1 MMKKKVVEYINPNSF
16 HVAKDF
22 PLIEKTEPIWIS
34 KSASE
39 GLGWFFFFFLS
50 KFHSFTKIFLLTITA
65 HPTPSHSLSITFSRQ
80 LLILMNWHLKLIVW
94 HKTTSKLAFIFCQS
108 LHKAYRRVCCK
119 EPLSFGWRITS
130 LVSFGFAP
138 CNLHCYGKPL
148 DLDRAQ
154 NHWGQ
159 HNRVWQV
166 PFSNL
171 FGSKIKIPGKVD
183 PWSIEIS
190 YTALKTDV
198 VSEHV
203 MRCGI
208 YVLIWTAPAEVGRL
222 KHQTFIMSESML
234 WAIKAPAMGLARYNF
249 GSNLET
255 IINMGLLNFSTVLG
269 VSANS
274 QCFG

>member
-1 MMKKKVVEYINPNSF
+1 MLPRT
-16 HVAKDF
+16 F
-22 PLIEKTEPIWIS
+22 PLLRKLNQFESPNQHQKV
-34 KSASE
+34 SADI
-39 GLGWFFFFFLS
+39 FFFFLS
-50 KFHSFTKIFLLTITA
+50 KFHSFTKIFLQTITA

-154 NHWGQ
+154 NHWDQ

-190 YTALKTDV
+190 YIALKTDV

>member
-1 MMKKKVVEYINPNSF
+1 MW
-16 HVAKDF
+16 
-22 PLIEKTEPIWIS
+22 TS

-39 GLGWFFFFFLS
+39 GLGQFFFFLS
-50 KFHSFTKIFLLTITA
+50 KFHSFTKIFLQTITA

-183 PWSIEIS
+183 PWSIESILYS
-190 YTALKTDV
+190 FENRCCEWTCNEVWNICIDMDCTCRGWEAETSDLYNVRK
-198 VSEHV
+198 HV
-203 MRCGI
+203 MG
-208 YVLIWTAPAEVGRL
+208 YKSTG
-222 KHQTFIMSESML
+222 
-234 WAIKAPAMGLARYNF
+234 N
-249 GSNLET
+249 GSCQIQFWFQLVNYYK
-255 IINMGLLNFSTVLG
+255 LL
-269 VSANS
+269 
-274 QCFG
+274 